1 MIFRVFPPCLKK
13 PCRDHLAG
21 YQSGRLSERLERS
34 AKSDRGPILDLTVRW
49 RAGQVILAVA
59 GIMAVLGLMRP
70 LAPGASPRLRLAVT
84 LVLGLGV
91 AASAL
96 LSSLRSRGPFEQ
108 LAFYAFLV
116 LCLDGLGQIIGPLG
130 WPVWP
135 PTLLVAAVAVAEPPA
150 IGFGWPLAGILTT
163 ADAAAGRVP
172 AGGRRWPQPWVGP
185 PWSSPSTRPFVARS
199 GA

>member
-1 MIFRVFPPCLKK
+1 MRWYWVATTRTPSN
-13 PCRDHLAG
+13 HLAG
-21 YQSGRLSERLERS
+21 YHPRDLSERAERG
-34 AKSDRGPILDLTVRW
+34 AKPDRGPILDVTVRW
-49 RAGQVILAVA
+49 RAGQVILAAA
-59 GIMAVLGLMRP
+59 GIMAVLDLMRP

-135 PTLLVAAVAVAEPPA
+135 LLTLLVAAVAVAEPPA
-150 IGFGWPLAGILTT
+150 IGFGVAALAGIL
-163 ADAAAGRVP
+163 
-172 AGGRRWPQPWVGP
+172 
-185 PWSSPSTRPFVARS
+185 
-199 GA
+199 